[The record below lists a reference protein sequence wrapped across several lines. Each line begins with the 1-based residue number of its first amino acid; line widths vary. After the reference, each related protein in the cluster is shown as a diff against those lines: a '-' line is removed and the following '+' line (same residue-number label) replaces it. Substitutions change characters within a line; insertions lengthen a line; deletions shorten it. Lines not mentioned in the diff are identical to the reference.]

1 MRRVIASVPQS
12 TDVFSGSL
20 IENIALGEFEPEIDR
35 IMKVCDQTGLRE
47 AIENWPGGFQAYLG
61 ENGVRLSGGEKQR
74 LSLARAL
81 YRDPDILILTSLP
94 LLWTPFAEATIHQ
107 LLDDLRGAG
116 KTIVVISHRPST
128 IRTAEKL
135 VMLHKGRIVAEGRHT
150 DLLGEAAYLRLWQTQ
165 TGVS

>member
-81 YRDPDILILTSLP
+81 YRDPDILILDEPTSSLDSV
-94 LLWTPFAEATIHQ
+94 AEATIHQ